1 MQALKKGVKSYVLQ
15 FRQDDVT
22 VCEVMGK
29 VKNEEM
35 LCAVLR
41 NAVVK
46 SSLYKCDPE
55 EESAVQY
62 STM

>member
-1 MQALKKGVKSYVLQ
+1 MYCSSD
-15 FRQDDVT
+15 RDDVT